1 MNSFCKLVLKNNMQ
15 ITKEVEWDMGH
26 RIPNHKSKCR
36 NLHGHRYKVEIC
48 LEGLLVQ
55 DKGSSSEGMVIDF
68 QDVKQILTEEIE
80 EVCDHGFMIYEKD
93 LVLVDFFEKN
103 KDFKH
108 IIVPF
113 IPTAEQISKWIFD
126 KLEKRYVSVYGK
138 NLTLSSVRLWETPTS
153 TAIYRK

>member
-1 MNSFCKLVLKNNMQ
+1 MQ
-15 ITKEVEWDMGH
+15 ITKEIEWDMGH

-36 NLHGHRYKVEIC
+36 NLHGHRYKAEVC
-48 LEGLLVQ
+48 FEGSLIQ
-55 DKGSSSEGMVIDF
+55 EKGSSSEDMLIDF
-68 QDVKQILTEEIE
+68 QDVKQILIEEIE

-93 LVLVDFFEKN
+93 SILVDFFNKN

-126 KLEKRYVSVYGK
+126 KLEKRYAAVYGK

-153 TAIYRK
+153 TAIYKK